1 MALEAP
7 DTRLWWTNRRRLAYL
22 SMLGLFALIAAT
34 GLMPPEQ
41 IAAASPVLTALSWM
55 FGLVLGAYVGAAT
68 IEDITKLRGMM
79 R

>member
-1 MALEAP
+1 MNPP

-22 SMLGLFALIAAT
+22 SMLGLFALIVAAAV
-34 GLMPPEQ
+34 MPPEQ
-41 IAAASPVLTALSWM
+41 VTAASPVLTALGWM

-68 IEDITKLRGMM
+68 VEDVTKLRGMM